1 MITEEESSSDDVPIV
16 LSGSISDEKLFE
28 SEIRTKGRDFQY
40 FLRLGRSFDYPTA
53 KQMAEIAIELGNIPA
68 LQALAQ
74 LQPIATSEAIST
86 QDGVHLIAKSAR
98 EGNVAAPLLFFQL
111 RNQIRGQYKQT
122 FRQLARATIIH
133 SALRISGRGLR
144 PENIKQVPF
153 HPGLDEFDLEATL
166 EETLLEPNFIN
177 YSDIIGI
184 ERIARK
190 KVGTII
196 LDTSGSMAG
205 PKLLTA
211 ATAAAVAAYHLRH
224 DKYALIVFNTAA
236 NIIKAMDQYTTI
248 DHIVD
253 TILDTEPAGYT
264 NINDALKQAFTQYQR
279 ANRFESW
286 AILITD
292 GIANRGG
299 PPEPQ
304 ARKFHNLHVLQTP
317 GTHPQGE
324 ETCQQIAQLG
334 RGRHIKVNSYRE
346 VPRALIR
353 LLQRTIV
360 R

>member
-1 MITEEESSSDDVPIV
+1 MPIV
-16 LSGSISDEKLFE
+16 LSGTISDEKLFE
-28 SEIRTKGRDFQY
+28 SEIRAQGRDFQY
-40 FLRLGRSFDYPTA
+40 YLRLGRSFDYPTA
-53 KQMAEIAIELGNIPA
+53 KEMAEIAIELGNVSA

-98 EGNVAAPLLFFQL
+98 EGNVVAPLLFFQL

-144 PENIKQVPF
+144 PEKIRQVPF
-153 HPGLDEFDLEATL
+153 HPGLDEFDLDTTL
-166 EETLLEPNFIN
+166 EETLLKPEFIN

-224 DKYALIVFNTAA
+224 DKYALVAFNTVA

-248 DHIVD
+248 DQIVD

-264 NINDALKQAFTQYQR
+264 NISDALKQAFTQYQR
-279 ANRFESW
+279 AHRNESW

-299 PPEPQ
+299 PPETH
-304 ARKFHNLHVLQTP
+304 ARKFHKLHVLQTP

-324 ETCQQIAQLG
+324 ETCQQIARLG
-334 RGRHIKVNSYRE
+334 RGRHVKVNSYTD

-353 LLQRTIV
+353 LLKQT
-360 R
+360 

>member
-1 MITEEESSSDDVPIV
+1 
-16 LSGSISDEKLFE
+16 
-28 SEIRTKGRDFQY
+28 
-40 FLRLGRSFDYPTA
+40 
-53 KQMAEIAIELGNIPA
+53 
-68 LQALAQ
+68 
-74 LQPIATSEAIST
+74 
-86 QDGVHLIAKSAR
+86 
-98 EGNVAAPLLFFQL
+98 
-111 RNQIRGQYKQT
+111 
-122 FRQLARATIIH
+122 
-133 SALRISGRGLR
+133 
-144 PENIKQVPF
+144 
-153 HPGLDEFDLEATL
+153 FDLEGTL
-166 EETLLEPNFIN
+166 EETLLEPDFIN

-224 DKYALIVFNTAA
+224 DKYALIVFNTIAST
-236 NIIKAMDQYTTI
+236 IKAMDQYTTI
-248 DHIVD
+248 DRIVD

-264 NINDALKQAFTQYQR
+264 NISDALKQAFIQYKR
-279 ANRFESW
+279 ARHHESW
-286 AILITD
+286 GILITD

-299 PPEPQ
+299 SPDPQ

-324 ETCQQIAQLG
+324 ETCQKIAQLG
-334 RGRHIKVNSYRE
+334 RGHHIKVNSYTE

-353 LLQRTIV
+353 LLQRTTT